1 MSRSHRR
8 FLFWIAGGVL
18 AGFVLSLE
26 LIYGS
31 WFKAPGL
38 WNLGIIRNADWS
50 IDVSAYYEHEG
61 PIRYKRD
68 YFGLRGS
75 YGQPQDISL
84 LAIGNS
90 TTDQRQV
97 SEYETWTARLD
108 ACLKS
113 RGLPVN
119 TANAGVTGQTL
130 RGMANNFDFWFSHI
144 PGLKPRWV
152 VAYFGATEIDLEGRE
167 DSDDV
172 RRYYETEK
180 APPKWKNFQNWLKM
194 NSALNQLFSDIKTN
208 LKAWR
213 RPDSPN
219 SRPPDE
225 RMGERADQAVNRSL
239 EESQAAAI
247 RLDSPEFLVMKRKSE
262 ADLQDSLRKFEDRL
276 IRLEES
282 TRAFGAEPIFV
293 TQNSA
298 RYRVKDGLVWGD
310 LDQFLR
316 LQALAERTLQVCR
329 SRNIQCLNL
338 AGELS
343 LEDGDAYDGAH
354 ITAKGSARLA
364 DYLCDRLRLN

>member
-1 MSRSHRR
+1 MSRRHRR
-8 FLFWIAGGVL
+8 FLSWIFAGAL
-18 AGFVLSLE
+18 AGFVLGLE

-38 WNLGIIRNADWS
+38 WNLGIIRNADWR
-50 IDVSAYYEHEG
+50 IDVSAYYEHDG
-61 PIRYKRD
+61 PVHYRRD

-97 SEYETWTARLD
+97 SENETWPDRLD
-108 ACLKS
+108 ACLKG
-113 RGLPVN
+113 RGLPVK

-130 RGMANNFDFWFSHI
+130 RGMANNFDLWFSHI

-152 VAYFGATEIDLEGRE
+152 IAYFGATEIDLEGRE

-172 RRYYETEK
+172 RRYYETGT
-180 APPKWKNFQNWLKM
+180 APPKWRNFQNWLKM
-194 NSALNQLFSDIKTN
+194 NSALNKLFADIKTN
-208 LKAWR
+208 FKAWR
-213 RPDSPN
+213 RGDNPN
-219 SRPPDE
+219 APPPGQDV
-225 RMGERADQAVNRSL
+225 RERADQAVNRNL
-239 EESQAAAI
+239 AEARAQAI
-247 RLDSPEFLVMKRKSE
+247 RLDSPEFLAMKRKSE

-276 IRLEES
+276 IRLEERV
-282 TRAFGAEPIFV
+282 RAFGAEPIFV

-298 RYRVKDGLVWGD
+298 RYRIKDGLVWGD
-310 LDQFLR
+310 LNQFLR

-364 DYLCDRLRLN
+364 DYLCSRLRLN